1 MSIEQTSFI
10 FRYKIFVEDMCSGF
24 FTIHW
29 LLLASSWW
37 ALSIH
42 PLSFDTRYLFSQFLG
57 YNGCPAESLSFIPL
71 SFILYHLIQDIHFPQ
86 ISGYHRCPVE
96 SLSFIPLSFLLY
108 SLIQDIFIKIP
119 WVSSVSSWVFI
130 LYPGIWLVLAPLL
143 AASSS
148 FSSTSIT
155 SSHLLS
161 SSSSNKG
168 KYKYNQLHT
177 LAFARFN
184 HLVKI
189 NQFSWSK

>member
-1 MSIEQTSFI
+1 M
-10 FRYKIFVEDMCSGF
+10 
-24 FTIHW
+24 
-29 LLLASSWW
+29 
-37 ALSIH
+37 SIH
-42 PLSFDTRYLFSQFLG
+42 PFSFDTRYFFHNSLG
-57 YNGCPAESLSFIPL
+57 IMGVQMSLYLLSLYPPLCITECKIFILHKSLVIIVVQLRLYPLSLYPSSFIPWYKI
-71 SFILYHLIQDIHFPQ
+71 F
-86 ISGYHRCPVE
+86 
-96 SLSFIPLSFLLY
+96 
-108 SLIQDIFIKIP
+108 FIKIP

-177 LAFARFN
+177 LAFACFN
-184 HLVKI
+184 FVVKI
-189 NQFSWSK
+189 NQFSSSFVCITK